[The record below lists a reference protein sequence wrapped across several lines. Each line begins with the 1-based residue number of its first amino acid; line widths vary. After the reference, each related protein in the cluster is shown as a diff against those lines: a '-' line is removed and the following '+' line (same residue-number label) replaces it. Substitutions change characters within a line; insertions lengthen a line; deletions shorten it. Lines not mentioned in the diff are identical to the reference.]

1 MDNYELLKSSI
12 ELMLYLEY
20 FGIHIEDTKDVN
32 YKKVVYFSVPELST
46 ITTKDDKTNQKI
58 SNANGLIE
66 FAKEYLTAIFIETC
80 EDELS
85 DKEKYILANIKE
97 NISDYLEFYA
107 KIRTGETWNEEKGNN
122 AMRKFS
128 DNCYKKV

>member
-1 MDNYELLKSSI
+1 MDNYEFLKSSI
-12 ELMLYLEY
+12 ELILYMEY
-20 FGIHIEDTKDVN
+20 FGIHIENTKDMN
-32 YKKVVYFSVPELST
+32 YKRIVYFSVPELST

-66 FAKEYLTAIFIETC
+66 LAKEYLTAIFIEAC
-80 EDELS
+80 GNDLN
-85 DKEKYILANIKE
+85 DNEKDIVADIKE

-107 KIRTGETWNEEKGNN
+107 KIRTGETWNEDLGNN

>member
-1 MDNYELLKSSI
+1 MENYELLKSSI

-20 FGIHIEDTKDVN
+20 LGIHIEDAKEVN
-32 YKKVVYFSVPELST
+32 YKRIVYFSVPELSA

-66 FAKEYLTAIFIETC
+66 FAKEYLTAIFVEAC
-80 EDELS
+80 ENELS
-85 DKEKYILANIKE
+85 DEEKNIVADIKE

-122 AMRKFS
+122 AVKKFS